1 MSHRASS
8 VFGCSHV
15 LEWADVSVRV
25 CVRLVTHTPPTYTH
39 THQHQAPPTG
49 GPLKA
54 LIFDSYYD
62 AYRGVVVYF
71 RVMDGE
77 IRPKVRRHERES
89 GCMNGCRSMQAWHVR
104 PPTCA
109 CV

>member
-1 MSHRASS
+1 MKISANAPLSRIH
-8 VFGCSHV
+8 F
-15 LEWADVSVRV
+15 
-25 CVRLVTHTPPTYTH
+25 
-39 THQHQAPPTG
+39 QMQAPPTG

-77 IRPKVRRHERES
+77 IRPKV
-89 GCMNGCRSMQAWHVR
+89 G
-104 PPTCA
+104 A
-109 CV
+109 CVRGTRVPTTTE